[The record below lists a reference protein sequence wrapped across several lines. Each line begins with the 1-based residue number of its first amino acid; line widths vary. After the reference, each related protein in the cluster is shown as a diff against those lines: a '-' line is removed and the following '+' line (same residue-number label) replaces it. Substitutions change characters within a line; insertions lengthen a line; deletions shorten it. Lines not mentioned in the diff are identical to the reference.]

1 MGRHEELQENALA
14 ERITLGGRVAIIT
27 GAGRGLGRA
36 HALEFA
42 RRGARIV
49 VNDPGFN
56 LRGDD
61 SGDAAPADS
70 VVREIIAAGGTAVAS
85 NHDIAQPDQVRA
97 LVDLALG
104 TWDRLDIVV
113 NNAGNNRRATFPE
126 ATLDDFRSLLDVH
139 LIGAFLVTQ
148 AAYRAMVKAG
158 YGRIVMTSSQVGF
171 YGKVDS
177 LAYGAAK
184 AGLLGLMHGI
194 KLDGAPHGI
203 RVNAI
208 SPFALTRMGNI
219 FPHELER
226 LIDPAQV
233 SAAVAYL
240 ASEACQLNGEIL
252 IAGGGHFALA
262 RTVESRGIDIDDPA
276 EVSAE
281 MVARRWDEIA
291 DMKDARIYPDALQA
305 VGVTFSRLKKLAGL
319 G

>member
-1 MGRHEELQENALA
+1 MGEQIRLD
-14 ERITLGGRVAIIT
+14 GRVAVVT

-36 HALEFA
+36 HAIELA

-61 SGDAAPADS
+61 SGDKAPADH
-70 VVREIIAAGGTAVAS
+70 VVQEIVAGGGTAIPS
-85 NHDIAQPDQVRA
+85 HHDIARPDQARA

-104 TWDRLDIVV
+104 TWDRVDIVV

-126 ATLDDFRSLLDVH
+126 ATLDDFRDVLDVH
-139 LIGAFLVTQ
+139 LVGAFLVTQ
-148 AAYRAMVKAG
+148 AAYPAMMAQRH
-158 YGRIVMTSSQVGF
+158 GRIVMTTSQVGF

-177 LAYGAAK
+177 LSYGAAK

-194 KLDGAPHGI
+194 KLDGAAHGI
-203 RVNAI
+203 LVNAI
-208 SPFALTRMGNI
+208 SPFALTRMGDI
-219 FPHELER
+219 FPRELER

-240 ASEACQLNGEIL
+240 ASDSCKLNGEIL

-262 RTVESRGIDIDDPA
+262 RTLESRGIDIDDPA
-276 EVSAE
+276 EISAE
-281 MVARRWDEIA
+281 TIARRWNEIA
-291 DMKDARIYPDALQA
+291 DMTDPVSYPDALQA
-305 VGVTFSRLKKLAGL
+305 VGVTFSRLKRLVGL
-319 G
+319 